1 VAVFATVG
9 GLVASDPAFAKVDV
23 DNLTIGGEAR
33 VRYEIRNNTSFNSNV
48 SANESAGSHRIRVNV
63 GYDLTPDVSFFAQIQ
78 DARIWGSEQTGN
90 SSGIAA
96 VSSANNNTTGVDLH
110 QGYLQLKNV
119 LVPGLSIKAGRQEIF
134 FGDHRLFGNFNWSQ
148 VGNAFD
154 AVRLTHSMPI
164 ADVDVFW
171 ARIAETEN
179 GAGCVAGGTGSC
191 SGVLFPA
198 SGTKGTTGQDI
209 YGLYVTLKPIPS
221 WTIEPYWFL
230 LQDTRAQGTTGLT
243 TAQAS
248 SQTRN
253 TLGGRINGKAGGL
266 DATAELAWQFGSISD
281 NLSGVSPSRNL
292 HINAHAEALRVG
304 YTFDPVPMKPRIG
317 IEIDYASG
325 DSCGRGSGVVAG
337 AACAAVGHYNTFDN
351 LFPTNHFKFG
361 AMDLMAWKN
370 MVDYQVVFDVKP
382 DAVSKLQVNLI
393 IHRLARTQDNWYRS
407 GQAAYGVTGAANTS
421 ASIGRELDVHYYR
434 TIKEKF
440 KAEIGVGHF
449 WAGSYITNGANNING
464 GGPGNGSGQNWGY
477 VMGSLLF

>member
-1 VAVFATVG
+1 M
-9 GLVASDPAFAKVDV
+9 VASDPAFAKVDV
-23 DNLTIGGEAR
+23 DALTIGGEVR
-33 VRYEIRNNTSFNSNV
+33 IRYEIRNNAAFSSNV
-48 SANESAGSHRIRVNV
+48 NANESAASHRVRVNV
-63 GYDLTPDVSFFAQIQ
+63 GYDLTPDVSFFAQLQ
-78 DARIWGSEQTGN
+78 DARIWGNETTGN
-90 SSGIAA
+90 TGGING

-148 VGNAFD
+148 VGNSFD

-179 GAGCVAGGTGSC
+179 GGGCVQGATGSC
-191 SGVLFPA
+191 SGVIFPSGA
-198 SGTKGTTGQDI
+198 LGGTKGTTGQDI

-230 LQDTRAQGTTGLT
+230 LQDTRVQGTTGLT

-253 TLGGRINGKAGGL
+253 TAGARINGKAGGL
-266 DATAELAWQFGSISD
+266 DATLEAAWQFGSISD
-281 NLSGVSPSRNL
+281 NLAGTSPSRNL
-292 HINAHAEALRVG
+292 HVNAHAEALRVG
-304 YTFDPVPMKPRIG
+304 YTFDPVPMRPRLG
-317 IEIDYASG
+317 VEIDYASG
-325 DSCGRGSGVVAG
+325 DSCGGGTAGAAG

-361 AMDLMAWKN
+361 AVDLMAWKN
-370 MVDYQVVFDVKP
+370 QVTYQAVFDVKP
-382 DAVSKLQVNLI
+382 DAVSKFQVNFLI
-393 IHRLARTQDNWYRS
+393 LRLARHNDNWYRS
-407 GQAAYGVTGAANTS
+407 SQAVYGQTGAGNTS
-421 ASIGRELDVHYYR
+421 SSLGRELDVHYYR
-434 TIKEKF
+434 TFKEKF

-449 WAGSYITNGANNING
+449 WAGSYMNSSNGNAING
-464 GGPGNGSGQNWGY
+464 GVAGATNGSGENWGY
-477 VMGSLLF
+477 VMGSVLF

>member
-63 GYDLTPDVSFFAQIQ
+63 GYDLTPDVSFFAQLQ

-464 GGPGNGSGQNWGY
+464 GGPGTGSGQNWGY
-477 VMGSLLF
+477 VMGSLVF